1 MGCSSID
8 VEELS
13 RANIRELGDKR
24 YIHYYV
30 NNHSLEQIDKDIRD
44 CQSTLKKLNSM
55 SSSDYTKQLQII
67 KSKGYMNTKLTCLF
81 DMKEI
86 KLNLIKAEEIKQI
99 YDRKINQLIK
109 AIEQLRNIFP
119 KNYFLSGRRKDEIVP
134 SDWEI
139 LDFN

>member
-55 SSSDYTKQLQII
+55 SSSDYTK
-67 KSKGYMNTKLTCLF
+67 
-81 DMKEI
+81 
-86 KLNLIKAEEIKQI
+86 
-99 YDRKINQLIK
+99 
-109 AIEQLRNIFP
+109 
-119 KNYFLSGRRKDEIVP
+119 
-134 SDWEI
+134 
-139 LDFN
+139 